1 MGITKNDLN
10 LIGEAYIDM
19 HTEEVTGYER
29 KIYMLGLSVMNR
41 LKREDLRVD
50 EHADPF
56 VLDII
61 YDAID
66 LSLIEVN
73 DKGELIFQ

>member
-1 MGITKNDLN
+1 M
-10 LIGEAYIDM
+10 
-19 HTEEVTGYER
+19 TEHER

-50 EHADPF
+50 EHADPS
-56 VLDII
+56 VLDSII
-61 YDAID
+61 DDAID

>member
-1 MGITKNDLN
+1 M
-10 LIGEAYIDM
+10 
-19 HTEEVTGYER
+19 TEHER

-41 LKREDLRVD
+41 LKREDLWD
-50 EHADPF
+50 GDTLDPS
-56 VLDII
+56 VLDGII
-61 YDAID
+61 DDAID